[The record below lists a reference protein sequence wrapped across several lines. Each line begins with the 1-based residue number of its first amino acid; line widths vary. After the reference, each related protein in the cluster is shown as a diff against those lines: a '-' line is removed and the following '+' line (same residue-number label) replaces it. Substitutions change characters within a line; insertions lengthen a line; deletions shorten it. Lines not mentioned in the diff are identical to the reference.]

1 MSVNYKH
8 NKSINVRLKRDYLQN
23 SYLIRISSFLYNV
36 IYGMVFKTSKRY
48 SVNDLTSNN
57 DIFVDNDFY
66 DSIFIC
72 AFGCKVGEIF
82 TLIEM

>member
-23 SYLIRISSFLYNV
+23 SYLIRISSFLNNV
-36 IYGMVFKTSKRY
+36 IYGTVFKTSKRY
-48 SVNDLTSNN
+48 SVNYLTSNN

-66 DSIFIC
+66 DSIFNLR
-72 AFGCKVGEIF
+72 F
-82 TLIEM
+82 